1 MNEAVMVGGLALFGS
16 MGLIVVIALAAS
28 ALLHYLDPR
37 IDHGDDS
44 H

>member
-1 MNEAVMVGGLALFGS
+1 MNDAVMVGGLALFGS
-16 MGLIVVIALAAS
+16 MGFIVVVAVAAS

-37 IDHGDDS
+37 IDHGEES